1 MFICHS
7 ESEKH
12 HSVDSTDL
20 TPRGNNYRGEVSS
33 GYRAENKSR
42 AAGLRA
48 AQEPRPTE
56 GRPWGHRQPVPERPA
71 GRTALLQVLRRQ
83 RAAGAEKAPA
93 ARSGEPQRGTLRC
106 AIAVRSRRAHARA
119 ERPTSARAVE
129 GAVRSTPAAAHA
141 MRPKACA
148 IRVDRGARWL
158 NTCRWVAT
166 TPPTRSATPPSSFED
181 LVSPSR
187 RKRRP
192 YRTVFMGG
200 RSEDAGLPVGGRA
213 GRGGSHGAAWVRV
226 RVNPRAWQRLPRR
239 LQSALAGPPRA

>member
-1 MFICHS
+1 MD
-7 ESEKH
+7 KK
-12 HSVDSTDL
+12 
-20 TPRGNNYRGEVSS
+20 
-33 GYRAENKSR
+33 KSR
-42 AAGLRA
+42 AAVLRA

-83 RAAGAEKAPA
+83 RGAGTEKAPA

-129 GAVRSTPAAAHA
+129 GAVRSTPAAAHGIGPNA
-141 MRPKACA
+141 RA

-158 NTCRWVAT
+158 NTCRR
-166 TPPTRSATPPSSFED
+166 PSSSFPKRSATFPSSFED

-192 YRTVFMGG
+192 YRAVFM
-200 RSEDAGLPVGGRA
+200 VGCSGNDGTA
-213 GRGGSHGAAWVRV
+213 S
-226 RVNPRAWQRLPRR
+226 RR
-239 LQSALAGPPRA
+239 

>member
-1 MFICHS
+1 MYCRKRTLFICHS

-12 HSVDSTDL
+12 HSVHSADL
-20 TPRGNNYRGEVSS
+20 TPLGNNYRGEVSS
-33 GYRAENKSR
+33 GYRPQNKSR

-56 GRPWGHRQPVPERPA
+56 GRPWGHRQPVPERPG

-129 GAVRSTPAAAHA
+129 GAVRSTPAAAHGIG
-141 MRPKACA
+141 PNACA

-158 NTCRWVAT
+158 NTCQRPSSSFPKW
-166 TPPTRSATPPSSFED
+166 SATFPSSFED

-192 YRTVFMGG
+192 YRAVFM
-200 RSEDAGLPVGGRA
+200 VGCSGNDGTA
-213 GRGGSHGAAWVRV
+213 S
-226 RVNPRAWQRLPRR
+226 RR
-239 LQSALAGPPRA
+239 

>member
-1 MFICHS
+1 M
-7 ESEKH
+7 
-12 HSVDSTDL
+12 
-20 TPRGNNYRGEVSS
+20 
-33 GYRAENKSR
+33 
-42 AAGLRA
+42 
-48 AQEPRPTE
+48 
-56 GRPWGHRQPVPERPA
+56 
-71 GRTALLQVLRRQ
+71 LRRQ

-106 AIAVRSRRAHARA
+106 AKAVRSRRAHARA

-148 IRVDRGARWL
+148 IRVQRGARWL
-158 NTCRWVAT
+158 NTCRRPSSSFPKW
-166 TPPTRSATPPSSFED
+166 SATFPSSFED

-200 RSEDAGLPVGGRA
+200 RSEDTGLPVGGRA
-213 GRGGSHGAAWVRV
+213 SRGGSHGAAWVRV
-226 RVNPRAWQRLPRR
+226 RVKPRAWQRLPRR
-239 LQSALAGPPRA
+239 LQSALAGPPRLNVRVQVCLLHGMFAALYKHYMSQ

>member
-1 MFICHS
+1 M
-7 ESEKH
+7 
-12 HSVDSTDL
+12 
-20 TPRGNNYRGEVSS
+20 
-33 GYRAENKSR
+33 
-42 AAGLRA
+42 
-48 AQEPRPTE
+48 
-56 GRPWGHRQPVPERPA
+56 
-71 GRTALLQVLRRQ
+71 LRRQ
-83 RAAGAEKAPA
+83 REAGAEKAPA

-158 NTCRWVAT
+158 NTCQRIAT
-166 TPPTRSATPPSSFED
+166 TPPKWSATPPSSFED

-192 YRTVFMGG
+192 YRTACMGG
-200 RSEDAGLPVGGRA
+200 RLEDAGLPVGGRA
-213 GRGGSHGAAWVRV
+213 DRGGSHGAAWVRV
-226 RVNPRAWQRLPRR
+226 RVKPRAWQRLRRR
-239 LQSALAGPPRA
+239 LQSALAGPPRLNVQVQVCLLRLMFAPLYEHYMLE

>member
-1 MFICHS
+1 MLKRKRSTYCRKRTLFIGHS

-12 HSVDSTDL
+12 HSVHYPDL
-20 TPRGNNYRGEVSS
+20 TPLSNNYRGEVSS

-48 AQEPRPTE
+48 AQEPHPTE

-129 GAVRSTPAAAHA
+129 GAVRSTPTEA
-141 MRPKACA
+141 RVIGPNACFNRA
-148 IRVDRGARWL
+148 GPAARWR
-158 NTCRWVAT
+158 NT
-166 TPPTRSATPPSSFED
+166 
-181 LVSPSR
+181 
-187 RKRRP
+187 
-192 YRTVFMGG
+192 
-200 RSEDAGLPVGGRA
+200 
-213 GRGGSHGAAWVRV
+213 
-226 RVNPRAWQRLPRR
+226 
-239 LQSALAGPPRA
+239 